1 MNGIMS
7 SSHCEERSNL
17 ANKDQNKVE
26 TLNLAYHEK
35 RLIELALKKANG
47 NVAKAY
53 ELNVPKKNYMTY
65 RTYLYKVNHVY
76 KLKTIRSTK
85 KGKLSSF

>member
-1 MNGIMS
+1 MSGIMS

-17 ANKDQNKVE
+17 INNDQNKLE
-26 TLNLAYHEK
+26 TLNLAFHEK
-35 RLIELALKKANG
+35 RLIELALKITNG

-65 RTYLYKVNHVY
+65 KTYLYKVNHIY
-76 KLKTIRSTK
+76 KLKIVRQ
-85 KGKLSSF
+85 LSLNKN